1 MATQVITQNGQYN
14 IGATQ
19 VVSSGLLT
27 PQSLPAALSFAL
39 NYTNATTGALTCDQ
53 MHAKVYSLLVSTP
66 QTIDLTSLTD
76 LNGNAMNF
84 ARVRDIVFYNPNATV
99 THTVTVYAGASN
111 GWAYLPA
118 TPGLTVLANGGMV
131 WLHDPNSATGIIG
144 MVTSGSSKT
153 ITMDPGALATALSV
167 YIIGNSV
174 T

>member
-19 VVSSGLLT
+19 VVSSGLLS

-53 MHAKVYSLLVSTP
+53 MHAKVYTLVASTP

-84 ARVRDIVFYNPNATV
+84 ARVRDIVFYNANATV
-99 THTVTVYAGASN
+99 THFVTVYAGASN
-111 GWAYLPA
+111 GWAYLPT

-131 WLHDPNSATGIIG
+131 WLHDPNSSTGVVG

-153 ITMDPGALATALSV
+153 ITMDPGALTTNLSV
-167 YIIGNSV
+167 YIIGGSV